1 MVKWIGYLL
10 ILAAC
15 FGISEQAV
23 KRLKDRRETLKK
35 LKVWLSH
42 FRGKVLYENAT
53 LEEALRESA
62 PKAGVE
68 CASFFLSVA
77 EELEERNG
85 MRLSEIWEKQSECLR
100 KGTALSAEE
109 LGEIN
114 RFGAGLGELDVKV
127 QERAI
132 LRYDEELTAALIGV
146 TDELEKKERL
156 YRSLGVL
163 AGCFIIIVLW

>member
-1 MVKWIGYLL
+1 MVKWVGYLL

-23 KRLKDRRETLKK
+23 KRLKDRRETLKR

-53 LEEALRESA
+53 LEEALKESA
-62 PKAGVE
+62 AKAGSE
-68 CASFFLSVA
+68 CAPFFLSVA

-85 MRLSEIWEKQSECLR
+85 IRLSEIWEKQSECLR
-100 KGTALSAEE
+100 TGTALSAEE

-132 LRYDEELTAALIGV
+132 LRYDDELTAALVAVNGEV
-146 TDELEKKERL
+146 EKKERL

>member
-23 KRLKDRRETLKK
+23 KQLKDRRETLKK

-62 PKAGVE
+62 AKAGSE
-68 CASFFLSVA
+68 CAPFFLSVA

-85 MRLSEIWEKQSECLR
+85 MRLSQVWEKQCECLR

-132 LRYDEELTAALIGV
+132 IRYDEELTAALMGV
-146 TDELEKKERL
+146 TGELEKKERL